1 MLAKILITKVA
12 ILNDEKKYIYER
24 TCMFLLGLFSMSI
37 GIALSCRADLGTSPI
52 SSVPW
57 VLSMI
62 MPLTFGE
69 ITILMN
75 IVFIAVQPILMKKI
89 YWRDLIG
96 QFVTLLLFG
105 YLIDYSMELL
115 SFVAPTVTI

>member
-1 MLAKILITKVA
+1 
-12 ILNDEKKYIYER
+12 
-24 TCMFLLGLFSMSI
+24 MFLLGLFSMSI

-75 IVFIAVQPILMKKI
+75 VVFIAAQPILMRKT
-89 YWRDLIG
+89 YWRDLI
-96 QFVTLLLFG
+96 
-105 YLIDYSMELL
+105 
-115 SFVAPTVTI
+115 A

>member
-1 MLAKILITKVA
+1 
-12 ILNDEKKYIYER
+12 
-24 TCMFLLGLFSMSI
+24 MFLLGLFSMSI

-69 ITILMN
+69 ITIL
-75 IVFIAVQPILMKKI
+75 IKCRL
-89 YWRDLIG
+89 
-96 QFVTLLLFG
+96 TLDFSHELSGTQHMLL
-105 YLIDYSMELL
+105 
-115 SFVAPTVTI
+115 